1 MGEDHRLARHG
12 GRVVSRRIAG
22 FELRLPESWHVVPT
36 EVPGEIEGWAR
47 ATAAALVAEA
57 ATPERPEAMTVDVE
71 DVLAEQLSDV
81 AKAVVDTRIGGLQTA
96 VLVRHPELGAVDA
109 MVTVGAQ
116 QDLALDAFAAQ
127 LASIVENS
135 EEHDFA
141 FAGRVDGTSDAGD
154 VTGMHS
160 MISHFGDLGIEGTAV
175 LEERVVLGVFP
186 PGCPDMVELTAIARS
201 VGTFDDMPQEM
212 IDLLVGLAV
221 ELEAA

>member
-1 MGEDHRLARHG
+1 M
-12 GRVVSRRIAG
+12 SNRIAG

-36 EVPGEIEGWAR
+36 EVPDQIEPWAR
-47 ATAAALVAEA
+47 STAEALVGGAPA
-57 ATPERPEAMTVDVE
+57 PERPDAMTE
-71 DVLAEQLSDV
+71 DVTDILAEQLADV

-109 MVTVGAQ
+109 MVTVGATE
-116 QDLALDAFAAQ
+116 DLALDAFAAQ
-127 LASIVENS
+127 LQAIVESS

-141 FAGRVDGTSDAGD
+141 FAGRVDGTSDAGQ
-154 VTGMHS
+154 VTGLHS
-160 MISHFGDLGIEGTAV
+160 MISHFGDLGMEGTAV

-186 PGCPDMVELTAIARS
+186 PGCADMVELTAIARS

-212 IDLLVGLAV
+212 LDLLAGLAV

>member
-1 MGEDHRLARHG
+1 
-12 GRVVSRRIAG
+12 VVSRRIAG

-36 EVPGEIEGWAR
+36 EVPEEIDAWAR
-47 ATAAALVAEA
+47 ATAEALVAEVPA
-57 ATPERPEAMTVDVE
+57 SDRPEAMTTDIT
-71 DVLAEQLSDV
+71 DVLAEQLADV
-81 AKAVVDTRIGGLQTA
+81 GRAVVDTRIGGLQTA
-96 VLVRHPELGAVDA
+96 VLVRHPEIGAVDA
-109 MVTVGAQ
+109 MLTVGSQ
-116 QDLALDAFAAQ
+116 LDLGYDVFAAQ
-127 LASIVENS
+127 LAAIVENS

-141 FAGRVDGTSDAGD
+141 FAGRVDGTADAGE

-186 PGCPDMVELTAIARS
+186 DGCPDMVELTAIARS

-212 IDLLVGLAV
+212 LDLLAGLAL

>member
-1 MGEDHRLARHG
+1 M
-12 GRVVSRRIAG
+12 VSNRIAG

-36 EVPGEIEGWAR
+36 EIPGEIEGWAR
-47 ATAAALVAEA
+47 STAEALVGGAPTLEP
-57 ATPERPEAMTVDVE
+57 ATLERPEAMTE
-71 DVLAEQLSDV
+71 DATEILAEQLADV

-109 MVTVGAQ
+109 MVTVAAQ
-116 QDLALDAFAAQ
+116 GDLALDAFAAQ
-127 LASIVENS
+127 LSAIVENS

-141 FAGRVDGTSDAGD
+141 FAGRIDGTSDAGE

-186 PGCPDMVELTAIARS
+186 AGCADMVELTAIARS

-212 IDLLVGLAV
+212 IDLLAGLAV

>member
-1 MGEDHRLARHG
+1 MSH
-12 GRVVSRRIAG
+12 RIAG

-36 EVPGEIEGWAR
+36 EVPGEIDGWAR
-47 ATAAALVAEA
+47 ATAESLVAEA
-57 ATPERPEAMTVDVE
+57 ATPERSDVMTADATG
-71 DVLAEQLSDV
+71 VLAEQLADV
-81 AKAVVDTRIGGLQTA
+81 GKAVVDTRIGGLQTA
-96 VLVRHPELGAVDA
+96 VLVRHPELGTVDA
-109 MVTVGAQ
+109 MVTVAAQ
-116 QDLALDAFAAQ
+116 QDLAHDAFAAQ

-141 FAGRVDGTSDAGD
+141 FAGRVDGTSDAGE

-186 PGCPDMVELTAIARS
+186 AGCADMVELTAIARS

-212 IDLLVGLAV
+212 LGLLAGLAV

>member
-1 MGEDHRLARHG
+1 
-12 GRVVSRRIAG
+12 VVSNRIAG

-36 EVPGEIEGWAR
+36 EMPNEIEGWAR
-47 ATAAALVAEA
+47 STAEALVGGAPTLEP
-57 ATPERPEAMTVDVE
+57 ATLERPEAMTEDVT

-109 MVTVGAQ
+109 MVTVGATEG
-116 QDLALDAFAAQ
+116 LALDAFAAQ
-127 LASIVENS
+127 LAAIVENS

-141 FAGRVDGTSDAGD
+141 FSNRIDGTSDAGQ
-154 VTGMHS
+154 VTGLHA

-175 LEERVVLGVFP
+175 LEERVMLGVFP
-186 PGCPDMVELTAIARS
+186 AGCADMVELTAIARS

-212 IDLLVGLAV
+212 LDLLAGLAV